1 MRVVISGGSG
11 LIGSALT
18 ASLAADGHEVF
29 VLSRSPDSV
38 TGLPTGA
45 SAVGWDG
52 KSTAGWG
59 ELVAGAAVVNLAG
72 AGIADGRWTP
82 ERKQAIRASRIDST
96 RAVTE
101 AIREAGEP
109 ARVLVQGSAVGYY
122 GPGGDRMLSEEAQPG
137 SDFLAG
143 VCVEWEGSSVGVEAA
158 GVRRAVIRT
167 GVVLSSEG
175 GALPRMLLPFRLFA
189 GGPVGSG
196 NQWLPW
202 IHLVDE
208 VRAIRFLIDH
218 PDASGPFNLAAPE
231 PVTNRQFA
239 QAIGKVMH
247 RPSFLPAPAFAL
259 RLMMGELADLVLEGQ
274 RAVPQRLQEL
284 GFTFRFPTAQDALTD
299 LLD

>member
-11 LIGSALT
+11 LIGRALT
-18 ASLAADGHEVF
+18 ASLAADGHEVL
-29 VLSRSPDSV
+29 VLSRSPGKV
-38 TGLPTGA
+38 TGLPAGA

-52 KSTAGWG
+52 RTTEGWG
-59 ELVAGAAVVNLAG
+59 DLVAGAAVVNLAG
-72 AGIADGRWTP
+72 AGIADARWSP
-82 ERKQAIRASRIDST
+82 ERKSLIRSSRVDST

-101 AIREAGEP
+101 AIQQASEP

-122 GPGGDRMLSEEAQPG
+122 GPGGDQVLTEQAQPG

-143 VCVEWEGSSVGVEAA
+143 VCVEWEGSSVGVEDV
-158 GVRRAVIRT
+158 GVRRALIRT
-167 GVVLSSEG
+167 GVVLSTEG

-196 NQWLPW
+196 KQWLPW
-202 IHLVDE
+202 IHLADE

-218 PDASGPFNLAAPE
+218 EDAAGAFNLAAPE
-231 PVTNRQFA
+231 PVTSRQFA
-239 QAIGKVMH
+239 QAIGAVLH
-247 RPSFLPAPAFAL
+247 RPSFMPAPAFAL

-284 GFTFRFPTAQDALTD
+284 GFTFRFPTAHGALRD